1 MNFQKYDRIAASITR
16 KFRSPRTNRYNWYSK
31 ENIDF
36 KKLAKE
42 VKEVSNNIWKLYKY
56 IYDSKELDK
65 LNESLEY
72 GHTSLKRHLLIIT
85 SLIVQKLQQQK
96 LVTTLHDKRD
106 RLPLPDKC
114 E

>member
-1 MNFQKYDRIAASITR
+1 MNFQKYDRIAASMTR
-16 KFRSPRTNRYNWYSK
+16 KIRPQRTNRYNWYSK

-36 KKLAKE
+36 KKLARKIKE
-42 VKEVSNNIWKLYKY
+42 ISKNTWKLYKY

-85 SLIVQKLQQQK
+85 NLIVQEFQLKTGTNIAHQK
-96 LVTTLHDKRD
+96 R
-106 RLPLPDKC
+106 
-114 E
+114 